1 MIKFLSLS
9 VVFSSAVVAMAGATE
24 ITPQLSKSLASVKE
38 VVTRSAETDANQ
50 VWYGYYKGNEPIS
63 AFGVG
68 MPNITAVDNAI
79 FVNGADPICKGKK
92 IVGLRFII
100 QGKGEISDISGWL
113 SPELNIPVD
122 ENLIVSVP
130 VAEEDV
136 VDAGW
141 TVVFLPEPVLIP
153 EEGVYAGY
161 TVHTTGATH
170 EAQFIGF
177 TTSDRIAPDGALY
190 SHESPFMSGWQSY
203 GDRMGKLCYQVLLE
217 GEFVENAVTVGALG
231 DYYVVKGEKVNV
243 PLTLTNLGSNG
254 IESIDYIVTTNDV
267 EGELMHYVLDQKF
280 DVFGGSTVVTI
291 ALDSD
296 SETAYASKELKIV
309 NVNGKPNEAVE
320 EETVAKGG
328 LVTLSE
334 NSPRKAVAETYTGTW
349 CGWCPRALVG
359 NEKLSE
365 IYGSDFIA
373 IEAHVGMMNDTDPMS
388 IAAYDE
394 LKDDRRGYPCSVFNR
409 EYAGDPYAGLSNKEE
424 FTVPEVVEMILSSV
438 AEGSIEVTASWAN
451 SDQTRIKA
459 SSDIVFQYNSED
471 VHYAVAYV
479 LKANGLKGSSV
490 DWMQA
495 NYYCYFAEDA
505 EYQPGTELY
514 DDFEF
519 FLKSDELI
527 PDMEYNDVAV
537 AAYGLAEGLSESVAP
552 FASGIAQTHEYTI
565 SIANN
570 DLVQDK
576 NKLSVVALLI
586 DTQSGK
592 IVNASEAMVSSSV
605 GVEAISGNDAFVKE
619 VSRHDL
625 LGRRIEAPVKGINV
639 ITYSDGSVKKVMVK

>member
-1 MIKFLSLS
+1 MIKFLSLG
-9 VVFSSAVVAMAGATE
+9 VVLASAAVSMAAE
-24 ITPQLSKSLASVKE
+24 ITPQLSKSPAPGKE
-38 VVTRSAETDANQ
+38 AVTRSAETAANQ
-50 VWYGYYKGNEPIS
+50 IWYGYYKGTEPIS

-68 MPNITAVDNAI
+68 MPSVTGVDNAI

-92 IVGLRFII
+92 IAGLRFII

-136 VDAGW
+136 VEAGW
-141 TVVFLPEPVLIP
+141 TEVFLPEPVLIP

-170 EAQFIGF
+170 ESQFIGF
-177 TTSDRIAPDGALY
+177 TTNDRIAPDGALY
-190 SHESPFMSGWQSY
+190 NHESPFMSGWQSY

-217 GEFVENAVTVGALG
+217 GEFVENAATVGSLG
-231 DYYVVKGEKVNV
+231 DHYVVKGEKVNV

-267 EGELMHYVLDQKF
+267 EGELTHFVLDEKF
-280 DVFGGSTVVTI
+280 EVFGGSTVVTL

-296 SETAYASKELKIV
+296 SETAYASKELRIV

-349 CGWCPRALVG
+349 CGWCPRAIVG

-365 IYGSDFIA
+365 IYGSDFIV
-373 IEAHVGMMNDTDPMS
+373 IEAHVGMYDDTDPMS

-394 LKDDRRGYPCSVFNR
+394 LKDDRKGYPCSVFNR
-409 EYAGDPYAGLSNKEE
+409 EYSGDPYAGLSNEK
-424 FTVPEVVEMILSSV
+424 FGAPEIVDMILLDV
-438 AEGSIEVTASWAN
+438 AEGSIDVTASWAN
-451 SDQTRIKA
+451 DDQTRIKA

-471 VHYAVAYV
+471 AHYAVAYV
-479 LKANGLKGSSV
+479 LKANGLKGTSI
-490 DWMQA
+490 DWMQT
-495 NYYCYFAEDA
+495 NFFIYFTEDD
-505 EYQPGTELY
+505 EYKPGTELY
-514 DDFEF
+514 NDFEF
-519 FLKSDELI
+519 FLKSEELI

-537 AAYGLAEGLSESVAP
+537 AAYGLAEGLPESVAP
-552 FASGIAQTHEYTI
+552 FTAGTPQTHEYTL

-576 NKLSVVALLI
+576 DNLSVVALLI
-586 DTQSGK
+586 DTQSGR
-592 IVNASEAMVSSSV
+592 IVNASEASVSGSV
-605 GVEAISGNDAFVKE
+605 GVENIFESENDVKE
-619 VSRHDL
+619 ISRHDL
-625 LGRRIEAPVKGINV
+625 LGRKLDTPAKGINV
-639 ITYSDGSVKKVMVK
+639 ITYSDGSVKKIMVK